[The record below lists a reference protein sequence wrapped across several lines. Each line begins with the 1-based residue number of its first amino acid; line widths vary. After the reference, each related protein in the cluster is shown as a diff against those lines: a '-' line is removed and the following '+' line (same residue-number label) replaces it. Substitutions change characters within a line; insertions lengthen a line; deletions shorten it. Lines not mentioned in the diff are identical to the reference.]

1 MACTL
6 DFRRLDEG
14 LGGTRNKRKRTD
26 EEELEFTFPQSSSMD
41 VDSVEPS
48 SKRSAIASSENP
60 EKPVYGKPTYDG
72 VIAGRVSGRK
82 WKQPR
87 TKRASAMNIKVN
99 PSTFDQ
105 RMKEKEIK
113 KAFKSRVDELKLE
126 IKNNKID
133 KRKKREEREK
143 KKQENILKSGTKIQK
158 ITNPKTIK
166 KISKSKNRKQLKV
179 VPDGMFKRSN

>member
-1 MACTL
+1 MACTI

-14 LGGTRNKRKRTD
+14 LGGTRNKRKRSD
-26 EEELEFTFPQSSSMD
+26 EEELEFTFTNTSMD
-41 VDSVEPS
+41 VDDEGEPS
-48 SKRSAIASSENP
+48 AKRTAISSAE
-60 EKPVYGKPTYDG
+60 GKPTYDG

-99 PSTFDQ
+99 PRTFDE

-126 IKNNKID
+126 IKNNKIE
-133 KRKKREEREK
+133 KRLEREKREK
-143 KKQENILKSGTKIQK
+143 KKQENILRTGTKIQK
-158 ITNPKTIK
+158 ITNPKTLK
-166 KISKSKNRKQLKV
+166 KISKSKNKGQLRK
-179 VPDGMFKRSN
+179 VPDEMFKRK

>member
-1 MACTL
+1 MACTI

-14 LGGTRNKRKRTD
+14 LGGTRNKRKRSD
-26 EEELEFTFPQSSSMD
+26 EEELELTFTNTSMD
-41 VDSVEPS
+41 VDEVEPS
-48 SKRSAIASSENP
+48 AKRTAISSSE
-60 EKPVYGKPTYDG
+60 GKPTYDG

-99 PSTFDQ
+99 PRTFDQ

-113 KAFKSRVDELKLE
+113 TAFKARVDELKEE

-158 ITNPKTIK
+158 ITNPKTLK
-166 KISKSKNRKQLKV
+166 KISKSKNRGQLKV
-179 VPDGMFKRSN
+179 VPDDMFKR